1 MTSTHAPVSVFR
13 EIKDANRVTPG
24 RHILGVVNFTT
35 DCLAPTIDDGHP
47 SASVHITG
55 SAEEAFAEVWT
66 SERPV
71 TAGSRGSL
79 VYAEDGEFL
88 FCAAHI
94 PESAE
99 YVDATEAV
107 YTAALALV
115 EDLGYRGIFRIW
127 HYISRLNQTNP
138 SGLEV
143 YREFCI
149 GRARVLERYGITGD
163 MPAATAIGS
172 HGGGIVIY
180 FLAARGATQV
190 NIDNPRQVSPYYYP
204 NRYSP
209 KSPNFARVT
218 YLRPDGGAEQFY
230 VSGTAG
236 ILGHRTMH
244 LGDVEQQCRLALANI
259 AHVVG
264 AANLSGYD
272 IEPGNTLKDLDNIK
286 VYVRRRADI
295 DKVQRICR
303 EEFAESAD
311 VVFLNADICRS
322 DLLVEVEGIVA
333 REEAT
338 GARPWEALPAAQ
350 QPDWR
355 ANPAHPRVMDWLSA
369 AEPLVGPEEI
379 ADLRGQLAEVA
390 GGSARVLQLGDCAE
404 SFYESTPDQTAL
416 RITALDRLADRFG
429 ARTEGPVVA
438 VGRLGGQY
446 AKPRSDEFETVDGVA
461 LPAFR
466 GHLINAEAGSAEA
479 RRHDPRRMVWAYHF
493 SDEVQAALRAHRAR
507 PGGIVRFGP
516 WSSHDA
522 LVMDYIGSL
531 VRTDPAT
538 GDRFLSSTHFPW
550 IGERT
555 GDPDEAQVALLSL
568 VVNPVAAKIG
578 PRATPESVLRLCA
591 VLDPNRQP
599 GRLTLIVR
607 MGHTV
612 IDTALPPIVAAVR
625 AAGHPVIWMSD
636 PMHGNT
642 VRLPSGVKTR
652 YLDDLVAEATGFA
665 KVLDDHRVHFGG
677 LHLETAAYEVT
688 ECVGGVV
695 RGEADLAGNY
705 TSLCDPRMTFDQAA
719 ELIDRVF

>member
-1 MTSTHAPVSVFR
+1 MASTHAPVSVFR
-13 EIKDANRVTPG
+13 GIKDSNRVTPG
-24 RHILGVVNFTT
+24 RHILGIVNFTT
-35 DCLAPTIDDGHP
+35 GCAAPTTDDGHL
-47 SASVHITG
+47 SVSVHITG
-55 SAEEAFAEVWT
+55 SVEEAFAEVWT

-71 TAGSRGSL
+71 TAGRRRSL
-79 VYAEDGEFL
+79 CYGQDGEFL

-94 PESAE
+94 PERAD

-107 YTAALALV
+107 YTAALALA
-115 EDLGYRGIFRIW
+115 EDLGYRKIFRIW
-127 HYISRLNQTNP
+127 HYISQLNQINP

-143 YREFCI
+143 YREFCV
-149 GRARVLERYGITGD
+149 GRAQVLERFGMTGD

-180 FLAARGATQV
+180 FLAARSGTQI

-209 KSPNFARVT
+209 KSPNFARAT

-244 LGDVEQQCRLALANI
+244 IGDVEQQCRLALANI
-259 AHVVG
+259 AHVIG
-264 AANLSGYD
+264 AGNLSGYD

-286 VYVRRRADI
+286 VYVRHRADI
-295 DKVQRICR
+295 DRVQRICG
-303 EEFAESAD
+303 EAFAESAD

-333 REEAT
+333 REEVT
-338 GARPWEALPAAQ
+338 GARRWEALPSAQ

-355 ANPAHPRVMDWLSA
+355 SDPAHQRVMDWLSA
-369 AEPLVGPEEI
+369 AEPLVSPEEI

-390 GGSARVLQLGDCAE
+390 EGSARVLQVGDCAE
-404 SFYESTPDQTAL
+404 SFYESTPEETAL
-416 RITALDRLADRFG
+416 RIAALDRLADRFG
-429 ARTEGPVVA
+429 ARTGGPVVA

-446 AKPRSDEFETVDGVA
+446 AKPRSDEFETVDGVT

-466 GHLINAEAGSAEA
+466 GHMINVEAASAEA
-479 RRHDPRRMVWAYHF
+479 RRHNPRRMVWAYHF
-493 SDEVQAALRAHRAR
+493 SHEVQAALRAHRAR
-507 PGGIVRFGP
+507 SGRIARRGP

-538 GDRFLSSTHFPW
+538 DHRFLSSTHFPW

-555 GDPDEAQVALLSL
+555 GALDEAQVALLSV

-591 VLDPNRQP
+591 VLDPNRQQ

-607 MGHTV
+607 MGHAA
-612 IDTALPPIVAAVR
+612 IETALPPIVAAVS
-625 AAGHPVIWMSD
+625 AARHPVVWVSD

-642 VRLPSGVKTR
+642 VRLASGVKTR
-652 YLDDLVAEATGFA
+652 YLDDLVAEVTGFA
-665 KVLDDHRVHFGG
+665 KVLDDHGVHFGG
-677 LHLETAAYEVT
+677 LHLETAPYEVT
-688 ECVGGVV
+688 ECVGGAV